1 MDSNNTHIHNF
12 KKIVVPATCQ
22 KAGYT
27 LNKCECGYEH
37 KDNFTPIGE
46 HSFKVIKETP
56 STCIEP
62 GKVQIV
68 CDICGETKNDTL
80 PPIGHDYSDWS
91 IQTHPTCT
99 EPGKQIRVCRRCGRI
114 DENIIEAM
122 GHSPVEG
129 TERHVDSGMMEFFCK
144 NCGETIRCSDKSKKT
159 QKKIKLIAISAAALL
174 VSIVLMLVVWNV
186 LLPNYHYHLA
196 KKYALEAEHNKSYE
210 HYYTLKKMSPDSTL
224 LEDFI
229 VVYANLKE
237 NETWYSE
244 DDKMSIKWQH
254 QNEYVYEYDECG
266 NTVLELFYQD
276 GDLYW
281 KYEFKY
287 VYDENNN
294 VVVKT
299 TWNQDDEI
307 AYRDEY
313 VYDENNNVVIE
324 NTYDKHGTLD
334 YSHTY
339 EYNDDNKLVKKLFLS
354 DDGSI
359 ITKYEYTYNAGYL
372 ASEVWYDS
380 NDTMER
386 VFEFDD
392 QGNMLTQAC
401 YDDNGDILWK
411 NSYEY
416 KYNEKTEVTKI
427 MVYNIDGQLESE
439 SIIEYQDFFVFY
451 SPNK

>member
-1 MDSNNTHIHNF
+1 M
-12 KKIVVPATCQ
+12 
-22 KAGYT
+22 
-27 LNKCECGYEH
+27 
-37 KDNFTPIGE
+37 
-46 HSFKVIKETP
+46 
-56 STCIEP
+56 
-62 GKVQIV
+62 
-68 CDICGETKNDTL
+68 
-80 PPIGHDYSDWS
+80 
-91 IQTHPTCT
+91 
-99 EPGKQIRVCRRCGRI
+99 
-114 DENIIEAM
+114 
-122 GHSPVEG
+122 
-129 TERHVDSGMMEFFCK
+129 
-144 NCGETIRCSDKSKKT
+144 
-159 QKKIKLIAISAAALL
+159 
-174 VSIVLMLVVWNV
+174 
-186 LLPNYHYHLA
+186 
-196 KKYALEAEHNKSYE
+196 
-210 HYYTLKKMSPDSTL
+210 
-224 LEDFI
+224 
-229 VVYANLKE
+229 
-237 NETWYSE
+237 
-244 DDKMSIKWQH
+244 
-254 QNEYVYEYDECG
+254 
-266 NTVLELFYQD
+266 
-276 GDLYW
+276 
-281 KYEFKY
+281 
-287 VYDENNN
+287 
-294 VVVKT
+294 
-299 TWNQDDEI
+299 
-307 AYRDEY
+307 
-313 VYDENNNVVIE
+313 IE